1 MRSWLLLLV
10 CGLAGVARAQEPQPP
25 ATWPHLAALT
35 PPVAWEVEARPGA
48 PERTRWSAEVT
59 VQGLGDANGPT
70 GTTRVAR
77 LVDAKGTELDLALPP
92 LPESGPFAW
101 AVRSGAAVR
110 LDVFRRK
117 DGPRQGTAVALRELP
132 SGRLLLFY
140 DDGVLPPCGVEDM
153 DDVTATLTPLP
164 PREGPAEDAW
174 VATTLRLDRGNDT
187 VTLRDDD
194 PAAPLGRSGL
204 VARVVRA
211 RIHTG
216 GERIGAWLVWRPAE

>member
-10 CGLAGVARAQEPQPP
+10 CGLPGVARAQEPPP
-25 ATWPHLAALT
+25 PWPHLAALA
-35 PPVAWEVEARPGA
+35 PPPAWRVEPRPGA
-48 PERTRWSAEVT
+48 PERTRWQAQVT

-70 GTTRVAR
+70 GVTTVAR
-77 LVDAKGTELDLALPP
+77 LVDGEGGQLELALPP

-101 AVRSGAAVR
+101 AVRSGATVR
-110 LDVFRRK
+110 VDVFRRK
-117 DGPRQGTAVALRELP
+117 DGPRQGTAVSLRELP

-153 DDVTATLTPLP
+153 DDITATLTPLP
-164 PREGPAEDAW
+164 AREGPAEDAW
-174 VATTLRLDRGNDT
+174 VATTLRLDRGNDA
-187 VTLRDDD
+187 VTLRDDE

-204 VARVVRA
+204 VARGVRA